1 MTNPAENKIN
11 STIFTII
18 GSVLLVVVLIF
29 LYMAWRQPFYIEG
42 KIQIK
47 PMELKQLH
55 QVWMDEV
62 ARQTRDLGQDSDSD
76 RIQSAVDS
84 LLALRVASE
93 DKDSH
98 LKLVMALMA
107 LERREPGAWPK
118 VQSVLAGLPIKK

>member
-1 MTNPAENKIN
+1 MSTATEKSIN
-11 STIFTII
+11 SFIFTFV
-18 GSVLLVVVLIF
+18 GAVLLAVVLVF
-29 LYMAWRQPFYIEG
+29 LYMAWRQPYYIEG
-42 KIQIK
+42 KVQIK
-47 PMELKQLH
+47 PMDLKQLH
-55 QVWMDEV
+55 QDWMDEV
-62 ARQTRDLGQDSDSD
+62 ARQTRGLGQDSDPD

-118 VQSVLAGLPIKK
+118 VQSVLAELPIKK